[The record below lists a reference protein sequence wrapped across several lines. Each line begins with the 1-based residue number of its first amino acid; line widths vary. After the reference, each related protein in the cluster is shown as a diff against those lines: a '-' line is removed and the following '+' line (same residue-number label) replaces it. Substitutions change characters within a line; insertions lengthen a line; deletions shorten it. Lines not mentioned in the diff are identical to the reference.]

1 MRKVDVKERNIPG
14 GRKSQKGGSV
24 AAVLEE
30 SEGPVWPGRVRE
42 DHRGSSARGKRDH
55 ISLGPGGPY
64 EDFGFY
70 SD

>member
-30 SEGPVWPGRVRE
+30 SEGPVRPG
-42 DHRGSSARGKRDH
+42 
-55 ISLGPGGPY
+55 
-64 EDFGFY
+64 
-70 SD
+70 